1 MSFLMKCPDWD
12 LSHFLKRRWNELLSS
27 RCWWVWQFQRWKI
40 PWVCPGAVLEHS
52 GALLSPRVEI
62 RQLTCIQLQR
72 EQAGGCSPGCVRAL
86 QLPWEHCEILHRDK
100 YLVIWG
106 LDGEMA
112 VPATQCPRPLNCYR
126 RRVIIER
133 GRCFLINYVNPA
145 AAQPSCI
152 FSNIIPFVAQ
162 LLSVLWATAN
172 LKKL

>member
-1 MSFLMKCPDWD
+1 MAWLGSVTFSQEEMRWTARLKVLVSGIFRGETAPEHVQVLSWSTQELCSAHVWD
-12 LSHFLKRRWNELLSS
+12 QAADLHPTAK
-27 RCWWVWQFQRWKI
+27 
-40 PWVCPGAVLEHS
+40 G
-52 GALLSPRVEI
+52 
-62 RQLTCIQLQR
+62 T
-72 EQAGGCSPGCVRAL
+72 AGGCSPGCVRAL

-106 LDGEMA
+106 LDGKMA
-112 VPATQCPRPLNCYR
+112 VPATRCPRPLNCYR

-152 FSNIIPFVAQ
+152 FSNIISFVAQ
-162 LLSVLWATAN
+162 LLSVLWATVN

>member
-1 MSFLMKCPDWD
+1 MKVKQC
-12 LSHFLKRRWNELLSS
+12 HFLWNGLTGICHIFS
-27 RCWWVWQFQRWKI
+27 RGDEMNCLAQGAGKWHFQRWNS
-40 PWVCPGAVLEHS
+40 PWCCPGALRSSAQHMC
-52 GALLSPRVEI
+52 GI
-62 RQLTCIQLQR
+62 KQLTCIQLQR

-106 LDGEMA
+106 LDGKMA
-112 VPATQCPRPLNCYR
+112 VPATRCPRPLNCYR

-152 FSNIIPFVAQ
+152 FSNIISFVAQ
-162 LLSVLWATAN
+162 LLSVLWATVN